1 MSESTEKYAVALAQR
16 APLSLQNCK
25 KLVNQSDNM
34 TMAEMLAAE
43 AAIQGKLVVSS
54 DCKEGLAA
62 FKEKR
67 QPQFKGE

>member
-1 MSESTEKYAVALAQR
+1 
-16 APLSLQNCK
+16 
-25 KLVNQSDNM
+25 
-34 TMAEMLAAE
+34 MAEMLAAE
-43 AAIQGKLVVSS
+43 AAIQGKLVVSA